1 MTKFLIP
8 VTALAIGLA
17 CLSPA
22 AMAKD
27 TTNTK
32 RQTTADLNRAE
43 LARINAQPAPAYAE
57 AAPAPR
63 EADPTVVYVA
73 GPPHDST
80 DTTMGIDTSPQST
93 GTPSTDTPFVA
104 VTPAPTGN

>member
-1 MTKFLIP
+1 MTKFLMSA
-8 VTALAIGLA
+8 VALTIGLA

-22 AMAKD
+22 AMAKN
-27 TTNTK
+27 TTK

-73 GPPHDST
+73 GPPHDAT
-80 DTTMGIDTSPQST
+80 DSTMGMGPSPQLS
-93 GTPSTDTPFVA
+93 GQPSTDTPYVE

>member
-27 TTNTK
+27 TTTK

-43 LARINAQPAPAYAE
+43 LARINAEPAPAYAE

-73 GPPHDST
+73 GPPHDANE
-80 DTTMGIDTSPQST
+80 TTHGMGPSPQLT
-93 GTPSTDTPFVA
+93 GQPSTDTPYVE